1 MKLFVVILISLFIIL
16 IGYLYFRKTHKKIQF
31 YNDFLSFCEEIETEI
46 GFFQN
51 NIKNILDKQN
61 YKSSFQELLNNFKN
75 KTLQKFLNEQNFL
88 TQNEQTEIFLFFQKL
103 GRANS
108 ETEIKE
114 IQNYK
119 EKLKNKINNLT
130 NFEFKKSKLK
140 FNLTICFSMFVFI
153 ILL

>member
-1 MKLFVVILISLFIIL
+1 MKLIFVIFISLCIAGV
-16 IGYLYFRKTHKKIQF
+16 GYIYFRKVHKKTAF

-51 NIKNILDKQN
+51 KINAILEKQS
-61 YKSSFQELLNNFKN
+61 YKSSFQGLLDSL
-75 KTLQKFLNEQNFL
+75 KTKTHQEFLKTQSFL
-88 TQNEQTEIFLFFQKL
+88 TQNEQTEILLFFQKL

-114 IQNYK
+114 IQNHK
-119 EKLKNKINNLT
+119 EKLKQKINNLL

-140 FNLTICFSMFVFI
+140 FNLTICLSVFVFI

>member
-1 MKLFVVILISLFIIL
+1 MKLIFVIFISLCIAGV
-16 IGYLYFRKTHKKIQF
+16 GYIYFRKVHKKIAF
-31 YNDFLSFCEEIETEI
+31 YNDFLSFCDEIETEI

-51 NIKNILDKQN
+51 KINDIFKKQN
-61 YKSSFQELLNNFKN
+61 YKSSFQGLLDSLKN
-75 KTLQKFLNEQNFL
+75 KTQQEFLKTQNFL
-88 TQNEQTEIFLFFQKL
+88 TQNEQAEILLFFQKL

-119 EKLKNKINNLT
+119 EKLKQKINNLL

-140 FNLTICFSMFVFI
+140 FNLTICLSMFVFI